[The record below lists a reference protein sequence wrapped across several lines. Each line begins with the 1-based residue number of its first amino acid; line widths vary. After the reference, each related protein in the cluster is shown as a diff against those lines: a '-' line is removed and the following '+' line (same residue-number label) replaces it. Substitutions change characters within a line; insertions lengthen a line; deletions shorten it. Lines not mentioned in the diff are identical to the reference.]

1 MTAWPEKEFAMAGKI
16 FNPVFTKLQR
26 ALDLRMQQHGLV
38 SSNIANANTPGYEA
52 QRVNFHKAFSQMV
65 ADGPDGTAGLRN
77 ASGRHID
84 GGASSSTPIDTI
96 KAQAWSQDGN
106 SVKAEEEMV
115 VLAENNLLY
124 NATVEV
130 LKRRLGMLEYAA
142 SDGGK

>member
-1 MTAWPEKEFAMAGKI
+1 MSDKL
-16 FNPVFTKLQR
+16 FNPVFQQLQST
-26 ALDLRMQQHGLV
+26 LDLRLKQHGLV
-38 SSNIANANTPGYEA
+38 SSNIANANTPGYLA
-52 QRVNFHKAFSQMV
+52 KRINFHKAFSRLM
-65 ADGPDGTAGLRN
+65 ADSSQSTAAMRN
-77 ASGRHID
+77 SSAGHME
-84 GGASSSTPIDTI
+84 GVSSSSPPVDTI

-115 VLAENNLLY
+115 ILAENNLLY

>member
-1 MTAWPEKEFAMAGKI
+1 MSDKL
-16 FNPVFTKLQR
+16 FNPVFSKLQQT
-26 ALDLRMQQHGLV
+26 LDLRLKQHGLV

-52 QRVNFHKAFSQMV
+52 QRINFHQAFSQMM
-65 ADGPDGTAGLRN
+65 ADTSGNAEAMQTASSRHLGGTA
-77 ASGRHID
+77 
-84 GGASSSTPIDTI
+84 SSEAPIDTI

-106 SVKAEEEMV
+106 SVNAEEEMV
-115 VLAENNLLY
+115 ILAENNLLY

>member
-1 MTAWPEKEFAMAGKI
+1 MSDKL
-16 FNPVFTKLQR
+16 FNPVFSKLQQ
-26 ALDLRMQQHGLV
+26 ALDLRLKQHGLV

-52 QRVNFHKAFSQMV
+52 QRINFHKAFIQMM
-65 ADGPDGTAGLRN
+65 ADPSGS
-77 ASGRHID
+77 ASSMQARSSRHL
-84 GGASSSTPIDTI
+84 GGAALSEPPIDTI

-106 SVKAEEEMV
+106 SVNAEEEMV
-115 VLAENNLLY
+115 ILAENNLLY

>member
-1 MTAWPEKEFAMAGKI
+1 MQMLDAFGQLLADSSQSTAA
-16 FNPVFTKLQR
+16 
-26 ALDLRMQQHGLV
+26 
-38 SSNIANANTPGYEA
+38 
-52 QRVNFHKAFSQMV
+52 
-65 ADGPDGTAGLRN
+65 LRN
-77 ASGRHID
+77 SSTAHME
-84 GGASSSTPIDTI
+84 GASSSSPPVDTI

-115 VLAENNLLY
+115 ILAENNLLY

>member
-1 MTAWPEKEFAMAGKI
+1 MSDKL
-16 FNPVFTKLQR
+16 FNPVFHRLQKT
-26 ALDLRMQQHGLV
+26 LDLRLKQHGLV
-38 SSNIANANTPGYEA
+38 SSNIANSNTPGYLA
-52 QRVNFHKAFSQMV
+52 QRVNFREAFSQMM
-65 ADGPDGTAGLRN
+65 ADGSEGPSSLRN
-77 ASGRHID
+77 ASGRHLEGD
-84 GGASSSTPIDTI
+84 ASSAPPIDTI

>member
-1 MTAWPEKEFAMAGKI
+1 MSDKL
-16 FNPVFTKLQR
+16 FNPVFSRLQQT
-26 ALDLRMQQHGLV
+26 LDLRLKQHGLV
-38 SSNIANANTPGYEA
+38 SSNIANANTPGYLA
-52 QRVNFHKAFSQMV
+52 KRVNFQKAFAQMMG
-65 ADGPDGTAGLRN
+65 DGSDGAAVLRGSS
-77 ASGRHID
+77 AQHMGSD
-84 GGASSSTPIDTI
+84 ASSAAPIETL

>member
-1 MTAWPEKEFAMAGKI
+1 MSNKL
-16 FNPVFTKLQR
+16 FNPVFSKLQQT
-26 ALDLRMQQHGLV
+26 LDLRLKQHGLV

-52 QRVNFHKAFSQMV
+52 KRINFHKAFSQMM
-65 ADGPDGTAGLRN
+65 ADGPGPSGGLRS
-77 ASGRHID
+77 ASGRHLE
-84 GGASSSTPIDTI
+84 GSASSAAPIDTI